1 MTGATWA
8 DVTKVGED
16 VYAKTGKYLFS
27 CSGDNGDLIYIMMQS
42 EGVAEFKD
50 GEPYITENETMHRVC
65 ETIVDMAKKNV
76 CYLANSWSD
85 YIDQSIQGDM
95 VAGVVQGNWIIPTM
109 EAVTENSG
117 KWQITT
123 IPTLDGG
130 EGYASNGG
138 SGLYITAN
146 CGNVDLA
153 KSFLAYTFGGSTQ
166 TYDNAL
172 RDGGVVTT
180 VLKCADSDVYNEG
193 IEFFNNEPIY
203 KQIVE
208 MSENVPIIEQSDYHV
223 RAGVYLTTAVI
234 NTINGSNLDDELA
247 NAEQQLRFEMGL

>member
-1 MTGATWA
+1 
-8 DVTKVGED
+8 
-16 VYAKTGKYLFS
+16 
-27 CSGDNGDLIYIMMQS
+27 
-42 EGVAEFKD
+42 
-50 GEPYITENETMHRVC
+50 
-65 ETIVDMAKKNV
+65 
-76 CYLANSWSD
+76 
-85 YIDQSIQGDM
+85 M
-95 VAGVVQGNWIIPTM
+95 VAGVLNGNWIIPTM

-117 KWQITT
+117 KWEITT

-138 SGLYITAN
+138 CGLYITAN

-193 IEFFNNEPIY
+193 VAFFNNEPIY

-208 MSENVPIIEQSDYHV
+208 MGSHVPVIEQSDYHF
-223 RAGVYLTTAVI
+223 RAGVYLIPAII
-234 NTINGSNLDDELA
+234 NTVNGSKLDDELA

>member
-1 MTGATWA
+1 M
-8 DVTKVGED
+8 
-16 VYAKTGKYLFS
+16 
-27 CSGDNGDLIYIMMQS
+27 
-42 EGVAEFKD
+42 
-50 GEPYITENETMHRVC
+50 
-65 ETIVDMAKKNV
+65 
-76 CYLANSWSD
+76 
-85 YIDQSIQGDM
+85 
-95 VAGVVQGNWIIPTM
+95 
-109 EAVTENSG
+109 
-117 KWQITT
+117 
-123 IPTLDGG
+123 
-130 EGYASNGG
+130 
-138 SGLYITAN
+138 YITAN

-193 IEFFNNEPIY
+193 VEFFNNEPIY

>member
-1 MTGATWA
+1 MA
-8 DVTKVGED
+8 
-16 VYAKTGKYLFS
+16 
-27 CSGDNGDLIYIMMQS
+27 
-42 EGVAEFKD
+42 
-50 GEPYITENETMHRVC
+50 RVVC
-65 ETIVDMAKKNV
+65 IFIVFMCFILNSM
-76 CYLANSWSD
+76 LAR
-85 YIDQSIQGDM
+85 
-95 VAGVVQGNWIIPTM
+95 
-109 EAVTENSG
+109 
-117 KWQITT
+117 K
-123 IPTLDGG
+123 DGG

-138 SGLYITAN
+138 SSLYITAN

>member
-1 MTGATWA
+1 M
-8 DVTKVGED
+8 K
-16 VYAKTGKYLFS
+16 
-27 CSGDNGDLIYIMMQS
+27 
-42 EGVAEFKD
+42 
-50 GEPYITENETMHRVC
+50 NETLHRVC
-65 ETIVDMAKKNV
+65 ETIVDMGKRKA

-95 VAGVVQGNWIIPTM
+95 VAGVLNGNWIIPTM

-117 KWQITT
+117 KWEITT

-138 SGLYITAN
+138 CGLYITAN

-193 IEFFNNEPIY
+193 VAFFNNEPIY
-203 KQIVE
+203 KQIVAFAGPPAVRLTD
-208 MSENVPIIEQSDYHV
+208 SSNSCKVPLMDMM
-223 RAGVYLTTAVI
+223 AVI
-234 NTINGSNLDDELA
+234 TMVGISSGTVI
-247 NAEQQLRFEMGL
+247 F